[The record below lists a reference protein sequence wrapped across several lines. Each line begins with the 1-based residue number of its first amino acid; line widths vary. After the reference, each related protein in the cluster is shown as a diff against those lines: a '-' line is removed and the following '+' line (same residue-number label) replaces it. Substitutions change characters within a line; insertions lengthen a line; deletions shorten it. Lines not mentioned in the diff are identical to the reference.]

1 MFCRC
6 PPGSPGPIS
15 AGCRAFSVVYTT
27 NTCLPHG
34 FFTVQAALFPRGELT
49 PGSLIDQPH
58 WTRKAGSSLN
68 TRPKASSAA
77 LSFSSV
83 LHGAALYP
91 SQADAP
97 QMGVD
102 TRWTPTGTTLLM
114 SFTLTIYFE
123 NFVNACNV
131 FWSSAPPFSPPSI
144 SWPPSFGGGGFILIY
159 SLRVQG
165 KRMKPWQQKLEV
177 ADHMAS
183 VLKKQRWV

>member
-49 PGSLIDQPH
+49 PGSRIDQPH

-114 SFTLTIYFE
+114 SFTLTIYFV

-131 FWSSAPPFSPPSI
+131 FWSSAPPFSPPSLNLMTFI
-144 SWPPSFGGGGFILIY
+144 FFGGGRFYFDLQFKGT
-159 SLRVQG
+159 R
-165 KRMKPWQQKLEV
+165 
-177 ADHMAS
+177 
-183 VLKKQRWV
+183 

>member
-1 MFCRC
+1 MFCRY
-6 PPGSPGPIS
+6 PPGSPGPVS
-15 AGCRAFSVVYTT
+15 AGRRAFSVVYTT

-34 FFTVQAALFPRGELT
+34 FFTVQAALLPRGELT

-58 WTRKAGSSLN
+58 WTQKAGSSLN

-83 LHGAALYP
+83 LRGAALYP

-114 SFTLTIYFE
+114 SFTLTIYLE

-131 FWSSAPPFSPPSI
+131 FWSAAPSFPPPS
-144 SWPPSFGGGGFILIY
+144 LN
-159 SLRVQG
+159 L
-165 KRMKPWQQKLEV
+165 
-177 ADHMAS
+177 MAS
-183 VLKKQRWV
+183 IFWGEVLFWFTVKGYKVSERNHGSRN